1 MQYYLGVF
9 ATEAEAAERYKQVT
23 QKIGRKV
30 EPATVT
36 SLASHIDN
44 HNEIREEIKELKEP
58 LVEEKIKEAE
68 PAPDTSSRKRKL
80 DQYRND
86 DVDLLPVKIKFG
98 KVLRTLNYL
107 TLKFVES
114 MGEVINKK
122 ALGGPVLEEQV
133 DYLQAQYREIRM
145 LDLMKAALLH
155 EILSSAPL
163 ESTHMSNSGY
173 NV

>member
-1 MQYYLGVF
+1 
-9 ATEAEAAERYKQVT
+9 
-23 QKIGRKV
+23 
-30 EPATVT
+30 
-36 SLASHIDN
+36 
-44 HNEIREEIKELKEP
+44 
-58 LVEEKIKEAE
+58 
-68 PAPDTSSRKRKL
+68 
-80 DQYRND
+80 
-86 DVDLLPVKIKFG
+86 
-98 KVLRTLNYL
+98 
-107 TLKFVES
+107 

>member
-1 MQYYLGVF
+1 
-9 ATEAEAAERYKQVT
+9 
-23 QKIGRKV
+23 
-30 EPATVT
+30 
-36 SLASHIDN
+36 
-44 HNEIREEIKELKEP
+44 
-58 LVEEKIKEAE
+58 
-68 PAPDTSSRKRKL
+68 
-80 DQYRND
+80 
-86 DVDLLPVKIKFG
+86 
-98 KVLRTLNYL
+98 
-107 TLKFVES
+107 

-122 ALGGPVLEEQV
+122 ALGGPVLEQV